1 MGLACLVASAVA
13 VAAAVAEASCGDVAL
28 TAFGSSA
35 VFIDVPAAAV
45 VTARLRLFET
55 ATELDLDLSGVGPT
69 AAADPGLHIPIW
81 AAVTK

>member
-1 MGLACLVASAVA
+1 MELACLVASAVA
-13 VAAAVAEASCGDVAL
+13 VSAAVAEASAGDVAL
-28 TAFGSSA
+28 AGFGSSA
-35 VFIDVPAAAV
+35 AVLDAPAAAV
-45 VTARLRLFET
+45 VTSRLRVFET